1 MNRFY
6 RQLTLVLACLICI
19 AASIVYIHFFPQKE
33 TGLSEIK
40 VGYIY
45 DGDIANPYTYNFA
58 KAEYILE
65 DKYPGKVESIVYS
78 NIPEEKDVEYAK
90 KLADAGCNIIFLNS
104 YASDDGLK
112 ELALKYPDV
121 QFCQAAGDNPNL
133 DVRYSNYHTFMGS
146 IYEARYI
153 TGVVAGMK
161 LKEMID
167 NGVIT
172 TDDAKLGYIAAYS
185 CADVISGY
193 TAYYL
198 GAASVV
204 PEVTMEVTYT
214 GSWANYH
221 LEYDKCRA
229 LINDGCVIISH
240 HTDTSGS
247 AVACEDARIQGKEV
261 YHIGYNHSMEDVAP
275 TASLA
280 SCMINWKPYIVGAVE
295 AVMLGK
301 DIEKYVQG
309 NIHGKDI
316 GGGYSEGWLEITGFN
331 ELNAAP
337 GTKEKIEELEDAFI
351 YNRIKVFK
359 GNYTG
364 VNPDDP
370 SDTIDLNNGYDECAS
385 SSAASFNYVLK
396 GVIKIVE

>member
-153 TGVVAGMK
+153 TGVIAGMK

-172 TDDAKLGYIAAYS
+172 TEDAKLGYIAAYS

-198 GAASVV
+198 G
-204 PEVTMEVTYT
+204 
-214 GSWANYH
+214 
-221 LEYDKCRA
+221 
-229 LINDGCVIISH
+229 
-240 HTDTSGS
+240 
-247 AVACEDARIQGKEV
+247 
-261 YHIGYNHSMEDVAP
+261 
-275 TASLA
+275 
-280 SCMINWKPYIVGAVE
+280 
-295 AVMLGK
+295 
-301 DIEKYVQG
+301 
-309 NIHGKDI
+309 
-316 GGGYSEGWLEITGFN
+316 
-331 ELNAAP
+331 
-337 GTKEKIEELEDAFI
+337 
-351 YNRIKVFK
+351 
-359 GNYTG
+359 
-364 VNPDDP
+364 
-370 SDTIDLNNGYDECAS
+370 
-385 SSAASFNYVLK
+385 
-396 GVIKIVE
+396 